1 MSLNV
6 ANTKI
11 TFATLT
17 SRTHQRKCMKQ
28 KRIVCFRKHDDREIK
43 TAEIYTQSYSVI
55 LRSTKLIVNHA
66 SGAELAWNS

>member
-1 MSLNV
+1 MASFYIQRRIFEKEYFAIDEYMSLNV
-6 ANTKI
+6 ANTEI

-43 TAEIYTQSYSVI
+43 TAEIYT
-55 LRSTKLIVNHA
+55 
-66 SGAELAWNS
+66 